1 MTKRYLLIA
10 FFIFISFR
18 TLTNAQNVNI
28 PDPNFKA
35 CLVGNLLINTSGDSE
50 IQLSEATAYTGT
62 LNVNSLSISDLTGIE
77 AFTNLNRLYCG
88 FNNLSSLDL
97 SYNVSLTYV
106 NCVSNS
112 LTTLD
117 VAECINL
124 DTLYCQLNNL
134 TCLDLHQNANLNA
147 VNCNS
152 NNLTALNI
160 KNGNNTGLSYVNST
174 SNGGLFC
181 IQVDNVAYAL
191 SAGWFYDTWSTYNT
205 SCNQPTAGYFSS
217 AGGFP
222 VCLGTPINF
231 TESCTSETSLT
242 WYFGDGNTSNLAT
255 TLHTYADAGSYMV
268 TIIAG
273 NCNGVDTAYGII
285 DVGTDIYGIANKPS
299 GTVDDGF
306 AVLYPYEYFYT
317 AFDTLEISPLGPG
330 GSFHFTNI
338 PDGDY
343 LIQVF
348 PDTVTYPTLIPS
360 YYTNH
365 WAWDSAAIFTH
376 GCTSHSFMNM
386 DVIEL
391 PATSTGPGLIQGY
404 VIEGPG
410 FGRAQGDPIH
420 GVVVKRGITGSSVIV
435 ETTETDL
442 DGLFFFANV
451 GYGTYTIYADIPGL
465 ERDSC
470 YEVTI
475 DAVTNQHVNLYYVV
489 DSNSI
494 YIVPGIGIEDIADN
508 TNSDM
513 RIFPNPISDFA
524 VIDYAIN
531 VNAKV
536 SIDIMDLNGI
546 KLHNLVSQSM
556 ELGEYNTTINTG
568 ELGLKPGCYLVV
580 LTANGITNTKR
591 IIVTG

>member
-1 MTKRYLLIA
+1 MKQRYFLTT
-10 FFIFISFR
+10 FILSFLFIGFLS
-18 TLTNAQNVNI
+18 AQNVNI
-28 PDPNFKA
+28 PDANFKA
-35 CLVGNLLINTSGDSE
+35 ALVGNPLINTSGDSE

-62 LNVNSLSISDLTGIE
+62 INVNSMGISNMTGIE
-77 AFTNLNRLYCG
+77 AFTNVTRLYCG
-88 FNNLSSLDL
+88 FNSLTTLDL

-117 VAECINL
+117 VAECTNL
-124 DTLYCQLNNL
+124 DTLYCQINNL
-134 TCLDLHQNANLNA
+134 TCLDLHNNTNLNA

-152 NNLTALNI
+152 NNLTALNL
-160 KNGNNTGLSYVNST
+160 KNGNNTGLAYVNST
-174 SNGGLFC
+174 SNGFLYC

-191 SAGWFYDTWSTYNT
+191 TAGWFYDTWSTYNT
-205 SCNQPTAGYFSS
+205 SCNQPTAGFFTS
-217 AGGFP
+217 AGASP
-222 VCLGTPINF
+222 VCLGTPITF
-231 TESCTSETSLT
+231 TELCTAETYLT
-242 WYFGDGNTSNLAT
+242 WFFGDGNTSNAST

-268 TIIAG
+268 TIVAG

-299 GTVDDGF
+299 GTVDEGF

-348 PDTVTYPTLIPS
+348 PDTTTYPFLIPS
-360 YYTNH
+360 YYTND

-386 DVIEL
+386 EVIEL
-391 PATSTGPGLIQGY
+391 PSTTPGPGLIQGY

-420 GVVVKRGITGSSVIV
+420 GVVVKRGITSSSQIV
-435 ETTETDL
+435 ESTETDL
-442 DGLFFFANV
+442 AGQFFFANV
-451 GYGTYTIYADIPGL
+451 DYGTYTIYADIPGL

-475 DAVTNQHVNLYYVV
+475 DALNNQHINLYYLV
-489 DSNSI
+489 DSTSI

-508 TNSDM
+508 ENSDM
-513 RIFPNPISDFA
+513 RIFPNPVKNFA

-531 VNAKV
+531 VNAEV
-536 SIDIMDLNGI
+536 NIDIIDMNGT
-546 KLHNLVSQSM
+546 KLHNLLSQEM
-556 ELGEYNTTINTG
+556 DMGEYNLPFNTN
-568 ELGLKPGCYLVV
+568 ELGLKPGFYLVR
-580 LTANGITNTKR
+580 LTANGRSNTQR
-591 IIVTG
+591 IIVTN